1 MDLHPLSLAHRR
13 FIRTVMVTVKA
24 ITAATVITMV
34 IIGPPFRPKV
44 DSTARANGPWCV
56 RTL

>member
-34 IIGPPFRPKV
+34 IIGSPFRPKV
-44 DSTARANGPWCV
+44 DSTARANGP
-56 RTL
+56 